1 MHRKN
6 ILTLLEQ
13 YLLKYTNEKNTTEKF
28 IQFVKDNQDCFER
41 KLQRGHLTGS
51 AWVLNNNK
59 THVLLTHHKKLNK
72 WLQLGGH
79 ADGDSNIINVALR
92 EVEEESGLTEI
103 ELLSKEIFDLDAH
116 VIPARGN
123 EPEHIHYD
131 VRFLFKVT
139 GDEKYIVSHESFDLA
154 WIKLDE
160 VDEISSEESLLRMVK
175 KTNEYL

>member
-79 ADGDSNIINVALR
+79 VDGNSNVLAEAIR
-92 EVEEESGLTEI
+92 EVEEESGLTNLTLI
-103 ELLSKEIFDLDAH
+103 SAGIFDLDIH
-116 VIPARGN
+116 LIPAHKN
-123 EPEHIHYD
+123 EPEHYHYD
-131 VRFLFKVT
+131 VRFLFT
-139 GDEKYIVSHESFDLA
+139 ANHP
-154 WIKLDE
+154 
-160 VDEISSEESLLRMVK
+160 DEISISDESNDLKWIELNEIDKYTDEPSILRMVDK
-175 KTNEYL
+175 CLTT